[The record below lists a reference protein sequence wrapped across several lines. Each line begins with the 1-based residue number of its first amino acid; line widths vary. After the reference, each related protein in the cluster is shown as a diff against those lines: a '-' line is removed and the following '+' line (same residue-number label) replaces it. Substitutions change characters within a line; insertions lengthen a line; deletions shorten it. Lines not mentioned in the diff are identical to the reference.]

1 MAQREWRVLQ
11 SDKETV
17 AALRKAGFS
26 RVTATL
32 LALRGFKGP
41 EEAKSFLSGDGK
53 FHDPMLLADI
63 EKAVSR
69 IIEAIEGHE
78 KITVYGDYDADGVT
92 SAALLYTYLKENGA
106 DVDYYIPDRESEG
119 YGLNSAACER
129 IADGGTKLIITV
141 DTGISAFDEAKLL
154 AEFGVCLIITDHH
167 NPYDTLPEAYAVVNP
182 KRQDCRYPFKELAGV
197 GTAFKLVCAIEK
209 SKQGG
214 LSEDA
219 LFKKY
224 GELVCLGT
232 VADVVPL
239 LGENRVIVCRGL
251 KLIAEGK
258 NLGIAALLDAAGA
271 RGRRLT
277 ATLLSFTVSPRINA
291 CGRIAA
297 AGEAF
302 KLLTTHNAQEA
313 RRLAQELDEN
323 NRERRRIEAE
333 ILKETVKKIDENES
347 LRLSPVIIVSGE
359 KWHNG
364 VIGIVASRLVE
375 LYGKPAVVVSFD
387 GDIGRASCRSVP
399 GFNIH
404 AALKSCSQYLERF
417 GGHELAA
424 GFTVKRENYDE
435 LYTALN
441 HQASIQP
448 ELPTLHVCMDMKL
461 HGCEISLSTAREVR
475 RLEPYGSGNPS
486 PLFYVPAAQITALS
500 PVGDGHTRISFNCD
514 GFEFT
519 AVMFNTAK
527 NGFDFKVWDIVD
539 LAVSLEVNL
548 YRNSESLSV
557 IVRNIRKSACF
568 EYYTELYKSFLSGSP
583 IASEALRARLK
594 PDREEFAAV
603 FRLLTR
609 HEGKI
614 SLEKACKDI
623 CRVKPRFNYFKLL
636 LIKDIFT
643 EMGLIES
650 DEYQDDGENITYRL
664 RSGVKIDLAASALL
678 KRL

>member
-1 MAQREWRVLQ
+1 MVRREWRVLQ
-11 SDKETV
+11 PDKE
-17 AALRKAGFS
+17 AIANLRKAGYP

-32 LALRGFKGP
+32 LALRGLKDP

-53 FHDPMLLADI
+53 FHDPMLLADV
-63 EKAVSR
+63 EKAAAR
-69 IIEAIEGHE
+69 ILKAIEGHE

-92 SAALLYTYLKENGA
+92 SAALLYSYLKENGA

-119 YGLNSAACER
+119 YGLNSAACKR
-129 IADGGTKLIITV
+129 IADSGTTLIITV

-154 AEFGVCLIITDHH
+154 NELGVCLIITDHH
-167 NPYDTLPEAYAVVNP
+167 NPYDTLPEAYAIVNP
-182 KRQDCRYPFKELAGV
+182 KRQDCKYPFKELAGV

-209 SKQGG
+209 SKPEG

-224 GELVCLGT
+224 GELVCVGT

-239 LGENRVIVCRGL
+239 LGENRLIVCRGL
-251 KLIAEGK
+251 KLISEGK
-258 NLGIAALLDAAGA
+258 NIGISALLEAAGV
-271 RGRRLT
+271 RRRLT
-277 ATLLSFTVSPRINA
+277 STLLGFTVAPRINA
-291 CGRIAA
+291 CGRIAT
-297 AGEAF
+297 AGDAF
-302 KLLTTHNAQEA
+302 ELLTTRDTDKAKQ
-313 RRLAQELDEN
+313 LAQKLNDN
-323 NRERRRIEAE
+323 NSERRRIEAE
-333 ILKETVKKIDENES
+333 ILKETVKNIDENES
-347 LRLSPVIIVSGE
+347 LRLSPLLIVSGE

-375 LYGKPAVVVSFD
+375 LYGKPAIVVSFD

-424 GFTVKRENYDE
+424 GFTVKRENYDA
-435 LYTALN
+435 LYAALN
-441 HQASIQP
+441 HLASIQP
-448 ELPTLHVCMDMKL
+448 ELPTLRVCMDMKL
-461 HGCEISLSTAREVR
+461 HGYEISLSTAREVR
-475 RLEPYGSGNPS
+475 RLEPFGSGNPA

-519 AVMFNTAK
+519 AVMFNTARR
-527 NGFDFKVWDIVD
+527 GFDFKVWDIVD
-539 LAVSLEVNL
+539 LAVSLEVSL
-548 YRNSESLSV
+548 YKNTESLGV
-557 IVRNIRKSACF
+557 IVRDIRKSACF
-568 EYYTELYKSFLSGSP
+568 EYYTELYKSFLSGTP
-583 IASEALRARLK
+583 IASDALRARLK

-609 HEGKI
+609 REGKI

-643 EMGLIES
+643 ETGLIVS
-650 DEYQDDGENITYRL
+650 DGQDDGENITYRL